1 MLGSSRLIAGLDIA
15 TGTFALMVFSVCAAL
30 VVLAVMARIMLR
42 RAGKSGMANALVVFG
57 LGLVGGLS
65 VYALFDRSMLRE
77 QATERRAIEA
87 RAAELT
93 ARSLAPGS
101 ALGCLDAVAS
111 VVVENACERPLF
123 ASPEAVAAAVGYIDA
138 RFSLLVA
145 SAALAERDSRYQ
157 PAFERLRR
165 ALEADRYGLV
175 AHVLM
180 TRGCNGAECA
190 ELRFLRDP
198 SRVIANIKARAFES
212 SLGVH
217 AGAWQPNGATVA
229 SSPSS
234 STTPPALAGAGP
246 GGPVT
251 SGGPAAAGKFDF
263 PSASSIPAVSIMN
276 AEPGSP
282 PAVEPRSATLPSKR
296 PAAAPQSRR
305 PAAREAV
312 APSSPPPPPP
322 PPPTQIV
329 PEPAPVEPVVRSV
342 PDVHSNR

>member
-1 MLGSSRLIAGLDIA
+1 
-15 TGTFALMVFSVCAAL
+15 
-30 VVLAVMARIMLR
+30 
-42 RAGKSGMANALVVFG
+42 MANALVVFG
-57 LGLVGGLS
+57 LGLVGGR
-65 VYALFDRSMLRE
+65 ACTPLFDRSMLRE

-111 VVVENACERPLF
+111 VVVENACERPPF

-198 SRVIANIKARAFES
+198 SRVIANIKARAFEF

-217 AGAWQPNGATVA
+217 AGAWQPNGATVD
-229 SSPSS
+229 SPSS

-305 PAAREAV
+305 PA
-312 APSSPPPPPP
+312 PSSSAVVATTGRRRPRRRSCRSLHQSSPLSGRYQTFTRTVLRTPG
-322 PPPTQIV
+322 PTV
-329 PEPAPVEPVVRSV
+329 PKDSRPR
-342 PDVHSNR
+342 RC